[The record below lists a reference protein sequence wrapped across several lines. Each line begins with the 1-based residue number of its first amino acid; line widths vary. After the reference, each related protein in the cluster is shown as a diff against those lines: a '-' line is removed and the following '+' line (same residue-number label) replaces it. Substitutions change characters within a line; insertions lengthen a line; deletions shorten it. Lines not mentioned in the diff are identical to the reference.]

1 MHFHTSVF
9 LLRCR
14 DFYQLLSCGCCLQA
28 PRGEDLRQ
36 RALRM
41 PRGHL
46 WPGHQGEGG
55 PGVRERF
62 SNRHVWVP
70 QLQTFKKQR
79 CVSCFCLHHLM
90 CYLMTRT
97 RGKNG
102 SERIRQIHVWCFWY
116 WNFVCYR
123 LVLISA
129 CCPPPLFNGSKNLVH
144 VHSNMCQ
151 CDAGSCQLLTHTC

>member
-1 MHFHTSVF
+1 MHFHASVF

-14 DFYQLLSCGCCLQA
+14 HFYQLLSCGCCLQA

-46 WPGHQGEGG
+46 RPGHQGEGG

-90 CYLMTRT
+90 LCYLMTRT
-97 RGKNG
+97 RGKNE
-102 SERIRQIHVWCFWY
+102 SERKRRIHLWCFWY
-116 WNFVCYR
+116 CSLVCYR
-123 LVLISA
+123 SGLINA
-129 CCPPPLFNGSKNLVH
+129 CSPPSLMALKTWFMFILT
-144 VHSNMCQ
+144 CQ